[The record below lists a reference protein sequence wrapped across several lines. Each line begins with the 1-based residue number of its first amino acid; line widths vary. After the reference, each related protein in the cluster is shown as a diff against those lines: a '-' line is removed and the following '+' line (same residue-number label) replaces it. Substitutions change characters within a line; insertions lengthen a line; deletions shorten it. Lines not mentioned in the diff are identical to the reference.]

1 MGLILNKLIT
11 TSTIRGSKEE
21 NADVYYRPVSIYV
34 DANLD
39 LCKFVVEGRVK
50 DIHGKLIS
58 QETHE
63 IEIDKTKDL
72 FQQIYSYIKSLE
84 QYADYKD
91 AL

>member
-1 MGLILNKLIT
+1 MGLILNKTVT
-11 TSTIRGSKEE
+11 TSTIRGAKEE
-21 NADVYYRPVSIYV
+21 TSDVYYRPVSIYI

-39 LCKFVVEGRVK
+39 LCKFMVEGRVK

-72 FQQIYSYIKSLE
+72 FQQIYNYIKSLE
-84 QYADYKD
+84 GYVGYKD
-91 AL
+91 VL